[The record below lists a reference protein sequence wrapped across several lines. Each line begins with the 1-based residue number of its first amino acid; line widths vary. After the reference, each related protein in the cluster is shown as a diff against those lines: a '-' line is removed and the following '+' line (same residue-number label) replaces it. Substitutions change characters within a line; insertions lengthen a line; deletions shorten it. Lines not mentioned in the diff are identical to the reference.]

1 MRLTATF
8 FALVPFFLTLALTS
22 TTAAQDHIGAEVY
35 FPVSVVDGS
44 VIIEGEFTGIYS
56 IREFDLDDET
66 LNEYQQTTEE
76 WAEAELFTDPS
87 GFTGY
92 IYTIFPYPGIESGLL
107 TFNSLGDTASVST
120 AQLIDPEIL
129 AALGLDPDEFQRVP
143 VIRLDLDE
151 SEQVVIFEE
160 ILTVEIPDS
169 LRDMIDLPT
178 GVTLG
183 EDLDLKVTFR
193 NTRLE
198 NRFFDNEL
206 GNFEAIGFKTGVSI
220 EATVDVIVQFI
231 GTFPITFTVIDN
243 YGPEFFFAEGE
254 GLVYEKLEATRIS
267 ITLQNDF
274 IDIDEELAT
283 LDGREVEKTSLEPSG
298 ATSTEEIT
306 DLPATLQIK
315 PNYPN
320 PFNPGTNLQFEL
332 RESAVV
338 TIEIFDIQG
347 RQTDVIQAGSF
358 SPGLHAVY
366 YDAARLASGTYMYRI
381 TAREAGTGSEA
392 ISRTSAF
399 TLIR

>member
-1 MRLTATF
+1 MRLFATLF
-8 FALVPFFLTLALTS
+8 VLVPCIIFTS
-22 TTAAQDHIGAEVY
+22 AFSSASVAQDHIGAEIY
-35 FPVSVVDGS
+35 FPSLEGD
-44 VIIEGEFTGIYS
+44 GEFTGTYS
-56 IREFDLDDET
+56 VREFDLENET

-76 WAEAELFTDPS
+76 WVEAELYTDPW
-87 GFTGY
+87 GFTAY
-92 IYTIFPYPGIESGLL
+92 VYEINNYPLTDTGLL
-107 TFNSLGDTASVST
+107 TFHSLGDTASIST

-129 AALGLDPDEFQRVP
+129 ATLGLDPDEFQRVP

-151 SEQVVIFEE
+151 TEQVVLFEQL
-160 ILTVEIPDS
+160 LTVEIPDS
-169 LRDMIDLPT
+169 LRDMIDLPS
-178 GVTLG
+178 GVSLG
-183 EDLDLKVTFR
+183 EDLDLKITFR

-198 NRFFDNEL
+198 NRHFDNDL
-206 GNFEAIGFKTGVSI
+206 GVFESIGFKTGITI
-220 EATVDVIVQFI
+220 EATVEIIVQFI
-231 GTFPITFTVIDN
+231 GTFPITFTVVDN
-243 YGPEFFFAEGE
+243 YGPEFFFAEGK
-254 GLVYEKLEATRIS
+254 GLVFEKLEATRVS

-274 IDIDEELAT
+274 INIDEELAT
-283 LDGREVEKTSLEPSG
+283 LDGREVEKTSLVPRSE
-298 ATSTEEIT
+298 TSTEEIT

-347 RQTDVIQAGSF
+347 RRTDVIRAGSF

-381 TAREAGTGSEA
+381 TAREAGNGSDA
-392 ISRTSAF
+392 ISQTAAF